1 MPKSRTSQEVH
12 IGSDEAGKG
21 DYFGPLV
28 VAAAYVDEVALE
40 RLPQA
45 GVKDSK
51 RVSSMKRLWEL
62 EKAAKQICPAFEVV
76 LISPTRYNQ
85 LIDKMGNLNRLLGWA
100 HARAIEDVL
109 EKKPDCALAVTDQFG
124 NESYVEQ
131 SLMKRGRRIRL
142 IQRVRAEDDP
152 AVAAAS
158 TIARAA
164 FVRSLE
170 RLSAEAGVELPR
182 GAVHVVPVGREIYER
197 GGEELL
203 RRVAKWHFKTTKQ
216 VVG

>member
-1 MPKSRTSQEVH
+1 MSEAATSQGAH

-28 VAAAYVDEVALE
+28 VAAVYADEVALE
-40 RLPQA
+40 RLPEA

-76 LISPTRYNQ
+76 LISPARYNE
-85 LIDKMGNLNRLLGWA
+85 LLDKMGNLNRLLAWA
-100 HARAIEDVL
+100 HARAIENVL
-109 EKKPDCALAVTDQFG
+109 EKKPGCALAVTDQFG
-124 NESYVEQ
+124 DEKYLEQ

-142 IQRVRAEDDP
+142 LQRVRAEDDP

-158 TIARAA
+158 TLARAA

-182 GAVHVVPVGREIYER
+182 GAAHVVPAGREIYER

>member
-1 MPKSRTSQEVH
+1 MSEAATSQGPH

-28 VAAAYVDEVALE
+28 VAAVYADEVALE
-40 RLPQA
+40 RLPEA

-76 LISPTRYNQ
+76 LISPARYNE
-85 LIDKMGNLNRLLGWA
+85 LLDKMGNLNRLLAWA
-100 HARAIEDVL
+100 HARAIENVL

-124 NESYVEQ
+124 DEKYLEQ

-142 IQRVRAEDDP
+142 LQRVRAEDDP

-158 TIARAA
+158 TLARAA

-182 GAVHVVPVGREIYER
+182 GAAHVVPTGREIYER

>member
-1 MPKSRTSQEVH
+1 MSKSGVSQEAH

-28 VAAAYVDEVALE
+28 VAAVYADEVALE
-40 RLPQA
+40 RLPEA

-51 RVSSMKRLWEL
+51 RVSSMKRLWAL

-76 LISPTRYNQ
+76 LISPTRYNE
-85 LIDKMGNLNRLLGWA
+85 LIAKMGNLNQLLAWA

-124 NESYVEQ
+124 NKSYLER
-131 SLMKRGRRIRL
+131 SLMQRGRRIRL
-142 IQRVRAEDDP
+142 LQRVRAEDDP

-158 TIARAA
+158 TLARAA

-170 RLSAEAGVELPR
+170 RLSVEAGVELPR
-182 GAVHVVPVGREIYER
+182 GATHVIPVGREIYAR